1 MRPNSINE
9 NPRLRSPVSQSWNTK
24 PQLSFNQSQG
34 AKIGRLT
41 KQALESTRLGSSL
54 VLILNCA
61 TQANVLTSLSIS
73 FYNMKIETDL
83 SNLLGVTHIQCLT
96 ECMHIRKVTLLL
108 TFVIKPL
115 SGSLPSTLYNPTLVP
130 SETQG
135 LHRDLLEISLV
146 HKAVSCGDQPGG
158 RDEGSATQ
166 VTLAQGVEAHLPR
179 PLALVS
185 ISATNDPSLLGE

>member
-115 SGSLPSTLYNPTLVP
+115 SGSLPSTLYNPAIRNTGP
-130 SETQG
+130 
-135 LHRDLLEISLV
+135 
-146 HKAVSCGDQPGG
+146 
-158 RDEGSATQ
+158 
-166 VTLAQGVEAHLPR
+166 AQR
-179 PLALVS
+179 P
-185 ISATNDPSLLGE
+185 T